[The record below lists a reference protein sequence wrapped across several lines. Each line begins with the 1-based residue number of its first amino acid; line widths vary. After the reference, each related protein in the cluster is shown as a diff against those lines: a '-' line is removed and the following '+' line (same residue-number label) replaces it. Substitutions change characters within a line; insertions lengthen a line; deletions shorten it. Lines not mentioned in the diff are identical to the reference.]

1 MTPNPKSKTE
11 EMDREIERLSGA
23 VDKEKTETKV
33 VLDDLKVKLRH
44 NRLLNSAIRAISGAP
59 SDPPIL
65 LPNNKGK

>member
-44 NRLLNSAIRAISGAP
+44 NRLLNSAIRATSGVP
-59 SDPPIL
+59 SDPPIP
-65 LPNNKGK
+65 LPFKRD